1 MTEPASLVMPPDID
15 QQVVAVL
22 NAACDQ
28 VLKLATAESCTGG
41 LLASLLTDVEGC
53 GHAFDRGFVT
63 YTDRAKH
70 QQLGVPLDLLETAG
84 AVSWDVAEAMAKGA
98 IARSDADLALA
109 VTGFAGRGA
118 PGDEPGLVYLALARL
133 NGPAEVERKQFGD
146 IGRGPVRLAAIR
158 AGLHMLWRALHPL

>member
-1 MTEPASLVMPPDID
+1 MTEPASLVMPTDID

-22 NAACDQ
+22 NAACEGR
-28 VLKLATAESCTGG
+28 LKLATAESCTGG
-41 LLASLLTDVEGC
+41 LLASLLTDVVGC
-53 GHAFDRGFVT
+53 SHAFDRGFVT

-70 QQLGVPLDLLETAG
+70 QQLGVPLALLETAG

-98 IARSDADLALA
+98 IARSDADLAIA

-118 PGDEPGLVYLALARL
+118 PGEEPGLVYLALARL
-133 NGPAEVERKQFGD
+133 NGPAEVEKKAFGD

-158 AGLHMLWRALHPL
+158 AALHMLWRALHPL